1 MSASVARFLPFPECR
16 MQHFSASHPTERSE
30 FARAPE
36 TARSLTRLIFHQ
48 VAFASIASVRPI
60 IRSSAPRRKRGSQFL
75 LYDARRRNYLPSSRS
90 ALRRSVKLFW
100 CGSERTR
107 PNYRL
112 DVGVWSESRCRGI
125 TPRAVWQRGRSDGF
139 E

>member
-1 MSASVARFLPFPECR
+1 MSASVARFLPSPNAECNISPLPIQLNDR
-16 MQHFSASHPTERSE
+16 NLR
-30 FARAPE
+30 ARRRPLA
-36 TARSLTRLIFHQ
+36 RLIFHQ

-60 IRSSAPRRKRGSQFL
+60 SRSSAPRRKRGSQFL
-75 LYDARRRNYLPSSRS
+75 FYDARRRNYLPSSRS
-90 ALRRSVKLFW
+90 ALRRRSVKLFW